1 LAAGCDIEPSM
12 PRMPPS
18 QCHRVNVPAATPQQ
32 YWYRALYLPLIDQL
46 IQELNDR
53 LLTHHD
59 LFLGQYLMPT
69 QLGALSGD
77 TKNQIYNTY
86 NNIFD
91 NRILR
96 WKARWKLAKGDK
108 PSNLE
113 DMLGCSNEVPH
124 LNVVTLLTILIM
136 PMSTV
141 TPERSFSTMT
151 RVKTY
156 MSSTTLSS
164 NSFSVFSIFFIPTR
178 ILYLSDSVWF
188 YRQHVEAQRGYF

>member
-1 LAAGCDIEPSM
+1 MNFQIQLHCLPCSRVKLWTSSRLPKSQSELFEHAKGLAAGCDIEPSM

-18 QCHRVNVPAATPQQ
+18 QCDRVNVPAATPQQ

-96 WKARWKLAKGDK
+96 WKARWKLAKGDNIVSSELSTLDVCLK
-108 PSNLE
+108 T
-113 DMLGCSNEVPH
+113 GCS
-124 LNVVTLLTILIM
+124 
-136 PMSTV
+136 
-141 TPERSFSTMT
+141 
-151 RVKTY
+151 
-156 MSSTTLSS
+156 
-164 NSFSVFSIFFIPTR
+164 
-178 ILYLSDSVWF
+178 
-188 YRQHVEAQRGYF
+188 A